1 MARTCTGSTSVARAS
16 VLAALVVLFA
26 GCGGDAAAPERAA
39 AIDRETFIS
48 TYVDLR
54 TATIRAEGYEL
65 TPRDRAG
72 ILERHG
78 ISEDDLLA
86 FVEVHGEDVAFMR
99 TVWDEVEARLDAVR
113 VLPSSDERR

>member
-54 TATIRAEGYEL
+54 TATIRAETDLITLAITKEL
-65 TPRDRAG
+65 FFR
-72 ILERHG
+72 L
-78 ISEDDLLA
+78 ISEFPD
-86 FVEVHGEDVAFMR
+86 M
-99 TVWDEVEARLDAVR
+99 AV
-113 VLPSSDERR
+113 